1 MNSKTS
7 AGGVGFYILDNI
19 DFRTRNDLEL
29 SISQDVE
36 DCWIEIQRSKQNN
49 IVIGCIYR
57 HPSQNRD
64 SFHEAIES
72 QLNKLNKTRADFV
85 LDQSAPLFTFWSSTN
100 QNA

>member
-49 IVIGCIYR
+49 IVIGCI
-57 HPSQNRD
+57 
-64 SFHEAIES
+64 
-72 QLNKLNKTRADFV
+72 
-85 LDQSAPLFTFWSSTN
+85 
-100 QNA
+100 